1 MAQAAVLTEAEIN
14 KVLKII
20 SIGRNSKRNRIAFLL
35 SAWAGMRVGEIAA
48 LKLRDVLNPNGTIV
62 QQIKLKAE
70 QTKGD
75 KGRTVFLNDKL
86 VRELASYIGELRKND
101 PCAPLISSQRTGK
114 HFSNTT
120 LCMLFTG
127 LYAQAG
133 MRNTSH
139 AGRRT
144 FATKLNAKGV
154 GMRTIQ
160 KLMGHQHIATT
171 ALYCDV
177 SDEQLYNAANLV

>member
-62 QQIKLKAE
+62 QQIKLKAA

-75 KGRTVFLNDKL
+75 KGRTVF
-86 VRELASYIGELRKND
+86 
-101 PCAPLISSQRTGK
+101 
-114 HFSNTT
+114 
-120 LCMLFTG
+120 
-127 LYAQAG
+127 
-133 MRNTSH
+133 
-139 AGRRT
+139 
-144 FATKLNAKGV
+144 
-154 GMRTIQ
+154 
-160 KLMGHQHIATT
+160 
-171 ALYCDV
+171 
-177 SDEQLYNAANLV
+177 

>member
-1 MAQAAVLTEAEIN
+1 
-14 KVLKII
+14 
-20 SIGRNSKRNRIAFLL
+20 
-35 SAWAGMRVGEIAA
+35 
-48 LKLRDVLNPNGTIV
+48 VLNPNGTIV

-86 VRELASYIGELRKND
+86 GRELASYIGELRKND